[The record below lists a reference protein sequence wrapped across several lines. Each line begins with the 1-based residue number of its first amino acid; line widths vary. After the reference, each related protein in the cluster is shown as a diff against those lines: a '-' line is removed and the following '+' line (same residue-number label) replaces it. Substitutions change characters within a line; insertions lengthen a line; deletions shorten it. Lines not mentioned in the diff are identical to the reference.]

1 MNEEVIGINDEGE
14 PDDKRE
20 ECDGDSLASRCE
32 RARRASKYNNPPKDP
47 GSGDD
52 NRGRDLSR

>member
-1 MNEEVIGINDEGE
+1 MNEEVIGINDEDE
-14 PDDKRE
+14 DEDKHE
-20 ECDGDSLASRCE
+20 ECDGDSLASRCA
-32 RARRASKYNNPPKDP
+32 RARRASDYNNRQKGP